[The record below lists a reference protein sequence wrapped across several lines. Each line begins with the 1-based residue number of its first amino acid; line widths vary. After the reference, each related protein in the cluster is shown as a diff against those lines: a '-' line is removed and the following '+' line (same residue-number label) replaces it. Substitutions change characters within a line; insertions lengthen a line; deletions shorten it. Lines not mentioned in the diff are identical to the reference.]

1 MWGFL
6 TPNPVTPMIAC
17 PQQMKAAP
25 GLESLAEL
33 ELQIARRA
41 DELAATR
48 IDRSSLNLVCWLQA
62 EQEILDPILK
72 QSGAQIAQRP
82 PFAIN

>member
-1 MWGFL
+1 
-6 TPNPVTPMIAC
+6 MIAC
-17 PQQMKAAP
+17 PQQMMAQP
-25 GLESLAEL
+25 GFEPLAEL

-48 IDRSSLNLVCWLQA
+48 LDRSSLNLVCWLQA

-72 QSGAQIAQRP
+72 KSFGKIACKQP
-82 PFAIN
+82 LTAN

>member
-1 MWGFL
+1 
-6 TPNPVTPMIAC
+6 MIAS
-17 PQQMKAAP
+17 PQESPVPAS
-25 GLESLAEL
+25 LEPLADL

-48 IDRSSLNLVCWLQA
+48 LDRSSLNLVCWLQA

-72 QSGAQIAQRP
+72 KSTRTAVGHHPLTA
-82 PFAIN
+82 N

>member
-1 MWGFL
+1 
-6 TPNPVTPMIAC
+6 MIAC
-17 PQQMKAAP
+17 TQQMKATP
-25 GLESLAEL
+25 SLESLAEL

-48 IDRSSLNLVCWLQA
+48 VDRSSLNLVCWLQA

-72 QSGAQIAQRP
+72 KSVAQVTPNP